1 MVQVVNDEMVEQLEQ
16 DLDTMDVVDDE
27 VLDEMALML
36 IVLYEVVM
44 VELVHLIQYLE
55 LL

>member
-1 MVQVVNDEMVEQLEQ
+1 
-16 DLDTMDVVDDE
+16 MDVDDEE
-27 VLDEMALML
+27 VLDEMVQML